1 MNEGIKERISALV
14 DGELSEFEVRRVLEE
29 IELDPKLKEYWSKL
43 QVSRDSLKDQSFS
56 YLNNDISERVAAE
69 LGESLKE
76 ESNSEKLVTNK
87 MLYLV
92 SSVTAGMV
100 LIVASVFLLPFGS
113 DLTSEELFASQ
124 ASEKIAKAIAS
135 PEALTVLG
143 RSVTG
148 MNATLEGLNSD
159 KKGQIYANYKMPSN
173 GKTFRVSLSLLSASP
188 LELGNS
194 NSSKLAYLKTKEGV
208 ILISVSG
215 NISSEKKTQI
225 LRNANFSP
233 NKSK

>member
-29 IELDPKLKEYWSKL
+29 IESDPKLKEYWSKL
-43 QVSRDSLKDQSFS
+43 QVSKDCLKEHSFN
-56 YLNNDISERVAAE
+56 YLNNDISNRVATE
-69 LGESLKE
+69 LGGLSKE
-76 ESNSEKLVTNK
+76 ESRPEKLVTNK
-87 MLYLV
+87 MFYLA
-92 SSVTAGMV
+92 SSVTAGIV
-100 LIVASVFLLPFGS
+100 LIVASVFVLPSGS
-113 DLTSEELFASQ
+113 DLSPEELFASQ
-124 ASEKIAKAIAS
+124 ASERIAQAIAS
-135 PEALTVLG
+135 PEALSVLG

-148 MNATLEGLNSD
+148 MNATLEGVNSD

-173 GKTFRVSLSLLSASP
+173 GKTFRVSLSLLSATP
-188 LELGNS
+188 LELGSS

-233 NKSK
+233 NKLE